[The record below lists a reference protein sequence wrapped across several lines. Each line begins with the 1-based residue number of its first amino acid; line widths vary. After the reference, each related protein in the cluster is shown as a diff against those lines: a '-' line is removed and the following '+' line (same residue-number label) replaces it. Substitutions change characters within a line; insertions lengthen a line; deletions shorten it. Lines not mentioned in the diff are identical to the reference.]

1 MTGGLYLQ
9 DALRMRF
16 VLLNSHAMQPVD
28 VLQRF
33 LAIWILQI
41 GAKVEQQDQLIY
53 GTKIFHKLVFALERR
68 KTSSPLVLDCR
79 DRTLN
84 RLFVEPQ
91 AFPCV
96 FHGFAP
102 CHTTG
107 HARVRHCTVVG
118 ELR

>member
-68 KTSSPLVLDCR
+68 KHLRRWCWIVATAHSIDSLWNRRPSLASSTASRRAILLVML
-79 DRTLN
+79 
-84 RLFVEPQ
+84 
-91 AFPCV
+91 V
-96 FHGFAP
+96 FDI
-102 CHTTG
+102 
-107 HARVRHCTVVG
+107 VLLLVS
-118 ELR
+118 